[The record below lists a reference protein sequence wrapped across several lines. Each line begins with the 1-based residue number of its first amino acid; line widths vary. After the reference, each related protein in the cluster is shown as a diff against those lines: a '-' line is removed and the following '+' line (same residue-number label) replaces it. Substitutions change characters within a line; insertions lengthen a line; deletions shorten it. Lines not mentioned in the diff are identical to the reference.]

1 MVSMSWPNKM
11 VQISNLAAD
20 VVHLAEWLLLI
31 PEVHSLNPVIG
42 ILLYSTVELTK
53 VILNV

>member
-11 VQISNLAAD
+11 VQILNLAAD

-31 PEVHSLNPVIG
+31 PQVHSLNPVIG
-42 ILLYSTVELTK
+42 NLLYSTVELTK
-53 VILNV
+53 VILNF